1 MDYRHLKYFLE
12 VASQK
17 SFSKAARNL
26 HISQSAIS
34 RMIKSLE
41 DEIGVLPEF
50 VRSAL
55 DEEETSHIDYDDDV
69 NQALII
75 VDYPC
80 AEDAEDDVGRP
91 DDAGDLDVGDAVE
104 EGDVGE
110 AFGHLHRG
118 GLAGAPAEEVPV
130 EVEPLRAAR
139 GLDDAGTGHTRRA
152 GEVVDKEGG
161 RGEDEPHGGVKD
173 YLCHR
178 RLKGRAGASCS
189 SVMETLW
196 APAAQ
201 GAT

>member
-1 MDYRHLKYFLE
+1 M
-12 VASQK
+12 
-17 SFSKAARNL
+17 
-26 HISQSAIS
+26 
-34 RMIKSLE
+34 
-41 DEIGVLPEF
+41 PE
-50 VRSAL
+50 A
-55 DEEETSHIDYDDDV
+55 
-69 NQALII
+69 
-75 VDYPC
+75 C
-80 AEDAEDDVGRP
+80 AEEFMDRP
-91 DDAGDLDVGDAVE
+91 CR
-104 EGDVGE
+104 EGGFE
-110 AFGHLHRG
+110 A
-118 GLAGAPAEEVPV
+118 
-130 EVEPLRAAR
+130 AAR